1 MAEPKTPTDPP
12 IRHDRD
18 TVTHADTKAGAY
30 FERSRGA
37 DLGTTII
44 RAVAA
49 VEGVSPESLAD
60 PPLYEHIDVE
70 HLEKAMFGP
79 GTDGSRETTVTF
91 PYRGHHVHVRGDGYV
106 YVTDPTGV

>member
-12 IRHDRD
+12 IHHDRD
-18 TVTHADTKAGAY
+18 TVTHADAEAGAY

-44 RAVAA
+44 RVVATA
-49 VEGVSPESLAD
+49 EGVSPESLAD
-60 PPLYEHIDVE
+60 PPLYEHIDAE

-79 GTDGSRETTVTF
+79 GADDSRGTTVAF
-91 PYRGHHVHVRGDGYV
+91 SYRGHRVRVRGDGYV
-106 YVTDPTGV
+106 YVADPTG